1 MCEFRV
7 ENRIVDGNNHVIMV
21 YRFLQFKH
29 MEILSRMR
37 NYLLN
42 SFESKTARK
51 VKPKLIGENESC

>member
-7 ENRIVDGNNHVIMV
+7 ENRIVDGNNHMIMV
-21 YRFLQFKH
+21 YKFLQLKH
-29 MEILSRMR
+29 FEIFSRMR

-51 VKPKLIGENESC
+51 VQQKLIKNR